1 MSLSNSLDFLHPSL
15 SNLFLFRSCSLPSYK
30 TVYSMDESCRA
41 FSHTF
46 LHFSLF
52 LLFLFILLCFF
63 IPDFL
68 FSGILLA
75 ANILSFCPFLIF
87 YLYFHMPWLP
97 WWWFLSASFAVIW
110 MWRFH
115 HLKGCEPPHRNVP
128 EGLLLT
134 ELILVSAQVL
144 PFSSSS
150 SFLASCSEAPSRGWI
165 ELWVMPTAPSFLSAG
180 FLSVLISLW
189 VTWSKQMPI

>member
-1 MSLSNSLDFLHPSL
+1 MRAAEPSLTPSCTFHSSSSFCSFCSVSLSLIFSSLEFYLQL
-15 SNLFLFRSCSLPSYK
+15 
-30 TVYSMDESCRA
+30 T
-41 FSHTF
+41 
-46 LHFSLF
+46 
-52 LLFLFILLCFF
+52 
-63 IPDFL
+63 
-68 FSGILLA
+68 
-75 ANILSFCPFLIF
+75 SFPLLIF

-115 HLKGCEPPHRNVP
+115 HLKRCEPPHRNVP

-134 ELILVSAQVL
+134 ELILVSAHVW

-150 SFLASCSEAPSRGWI
+150 CFLASCSEAPSRGWI
-165 ELWVMPTAPSFLSAG
+165 ELWVMPMAPSFLSAG